1 MRTGDLMV
9 KCPSCDT
16 DNVGDANF
24 CVKCGAA
31 VGPEAAGWFS
41 EDFNQMAR
49 DFAKDMERF
58 GKDAARRAEEFTR
71 ELGSE
76 LDRMFRG
83 RSVCPQCGSS
93 WPGVHDY
100 CAKCGSKIR

>member
-1 MRTGDLMV
+1 
-9 KCPSCDT
+9 
-16 DNVGDANF
+16 
-24 CVKCGAA
+24 
-31 VGPEAAGWFS
+31 
-41 EDFNQMAR
+41 
-49 DFAKDMERF
+49 MERF